1 MLEGQS
7 THRPPLFIGSDYGY
21 WKNRMIMYI
30 KGQDYHV
37 WRIIANGPHIP
48 TKTVEG
54 ATLAK
59 LESEWN
65 EADVRL
71 IELNCKA
78 MSTLYCALD
87 PIEYNRVSGCDS
99 AKEIWDKLEV
109 TYEGTN
115 QVKESKMNM
124 LVHEYE
130 LFVMKKDE
138 NISEMSTRFTN
149 IVNSLKALGKIYTN
163 QENVRKILRSLPKR
177 WEAKMTA
184 ISEARDLKVLTLEE
198 LFGSLMTYELEMNS
212 KVEEEEV
219 KPKKNFALK
228 SSHHDHDN
236 SEEERDEEE
245 EIALM
250 TRNFKKFLKKKKG
263 FGRRFPKK
271 GENKGESSKT
281 ETPTCYKCKK
291 QGHYKNECPQ
301 VNKEKMKYKKKALKV
316 TWDDSDESD
325 SDNNSSDNEVAN
337 LCLLG
342 YINESNISE
351 DEHASFCPLAF
362 NDDESATEDL
372 CLMAHGDENRL
383 RLKTTIEC
391 VKWLAMQACAFRGHD
406 ESSESSNRG
415 NFVEMLKYTA
425 SINENITEVILEN
438 APGNAKYTSPDIQKE
453 ILNILATRVRNKIRE
468 EIGDAKF
475 CILVDEVLD
484 ESNREQMAIVL
495 RFVNCDGF
503 VQEPFF
509 DVVGVDETS
518 AKTLKKGIC
527 NVLTCHNL
535 QVENMR
541 GQGYDG
547 ASNMRGAWNGLQ
559 ALFLK
564 DCPYAYYL
572 NSIVN
577 LVGVSPKR
585 HMELKNIK
593 VAELADMLES
603 GELATGKGANQS
615 RSLQQPGATRWGS
628 HFGAV
633 SKLIEIFTAAQT
645 VLEIMGI
652 TDCLCQVL
660 QRKSQD
666 IINALDLVSATK
678 CNLQKLRQDGWDAFI
693 GDVTSFCI
701 SNKIDM
707 PDMSAHYK
715 EDNRFTEQ
723 TTRLLVLSSALNP
736 VDGFK
741 SFKIDDICS
750 LASEFYL
757 RDFTQ
762 VEMDWLKWEKYQS
775 IS

>member
-1 MLEGQS
+1 MVEGQS

-372 CLMAHGDENRL
+372 CLMAHGDEVCLISKSTKKKWFLDSGCSRHMTGDKNKFTSL
-383 RLKTTIEC
+383 TLKDGGNVKFGDNSKGKIIGIVERGVSTRSKLKNICNNMAFLSQIEP
-391 VKWLAMQACAFRGHD
+391 KNINEAIEDESWILAMQEELNQFERNKVWTLAPRPKDHSVIGTKWVFRNKKD
-406 ESSESSNRG
+406 EEG
-415 NFVEMLKYTA
+415 
-425 SINENITEVILEN
+425 II
-438 APGNAKYTSPDIQKE
+438 
-453 ILNILATRVRNKIRE
+453 VRNKAR
-468 EIGDAKF
+468 
-475 CILVDEVLD
+475 LV
-484 ESNREQMAIVL
+484 A
-495 RFVNCDGF
+495 
-503 VQEPFF
+503 
-509 DVVGVDETS
+509 
-518 AKTLKKGIC
+518 
-527 NVLTCHNL
+527 
-535 QVENMR
+535 
-541 GQGYDG
+541 QGYNQEEAYGTPMSPSTKLD
-547 ASNMRGAWNGLQ
+547 
-559 ALFLK
+559 K
-564 DCPYAYYL
+564 DE
-572 NSIVN
+572 
-577 LVGVSPKR
+577 K
-585 HMELKNIK
+585 
-593 VAELADMLES
+593 
-603 GELATGKGANQS
+603 GK
-615 RSLQQPGATRWGS
+615 
-628 HFGAV
+628 
-633 SKLIEIFTAAQT
+633 
-645 VLEIMGI
+645 
-652 TDCLCQVL
+652 
-660 QRKSQD
+660 
-666 IINALDLVSATK
+666 
-678 CNLQKLRQDGWDAFI
+678 
-693 GDVTSFCI
+693 
-701 SNKIDM
+701 
-707 PDMSAHYK
+707 
-715 EDNRFTEQ
+715 
-723 TTRLLVLSSALNP
+723 P
-736 VDGFK
+736 VDVKLYRGF
-741 SFKIDDICS
+741 
-750 LASEFYL
+750 ASSGVQ
-757 RDFTQ
+757 RPAATWQ
-762 VEMDWLKWEKYQS
+762 SHHS
-775 IS
+775 ISLNQLLHH